1 MADFERTEYK
11 FPDELDADIADNE
24 FEIEIEDDTPQEDR
38 GREPMPKHIVEE
50 LEEDELDSYDEKA
63 KQRLKQMRKVYHD
76 ERREKE
82 AAQREHREA
91 VALAQRLL
99 QENQRV
105 NTVLGNGEK
114 EYVNTVQSLAQREQ
128 EAAKKAYREAFE
140 AGDADGIVEAQEQ
153 LQLATI
159 KLAQAQNMRLGAL
172 QTPDYEVQ
180 QAQER
185 LQRPVAPQVP
195 QPDEKALEWQ
205 ERNEWFGKD
214 KEMTSAALGLH
225 AKLVDDGVPVGSK
238 EYYNVLD
245 KTMRKRF
252 SEYFGE
258 SEERKVSKGKPSNV
272 VAPASRSTSAKK
284 IKLTQSQVNLAKK
297 FGLTPEQ
304 YAKAALA
311 LENQNGR

>member
-11 FPDELDADIADNE
+11 FPDEYDDSDI
-24 FEIEIEDDTPQEDR
+24 EIEIEDDTPEEDR
-38 GREPMPKHIVEE
+38 GRQPMPKHIVDE

-63 KQRLKQMRKVYHD
+63 QQRLKQMRKVYHD

-91 VALAQRLL
+91 VAVAQRLL

-105 NTVLGNGEK
+105 NQVLGNGEK
-114 EYVNTVQSLAQREQ
+114 EYITNVQHLAQKELQDAKRAYK
-128 EAAKKAYREAFE
+128 EAYEM
-140 AGDADGIVEAQEQ
+140 GDADGIVEAQEQ
-153 LQLATI
+153 MQIANL
-159 KLAQAQNMRLGAL
+159 KLVQAHNMRTGSL

-195 QPDEKALEWQ
+195 QPDEKAWDWQ
-205 ERNEWFGKD
+205 DKNPWFGKD

-225 AKLVDDGVPVGSK
+225 AKLVDEGVPVGSK

-245 KTMRKRF
+245 KTIRRRFPEQFGDSDDRKSSR
-252 SEYFGE
+252 G
-258 SEERKVSKGKPSNV
+258 RPSNV
-272 VAPASRSTSAKK
+272 VAPATRSTSATK

>member
-11 FPDELDADIADNE
+11 FPDEADDSEI
-24 FEIEIEDDTPQEDR
+24 EIEIEDDTPEEDR
-38 GREPMPKHIVEE
+38 NRQPMPKHIVDE
-50 LEEDELDSYDEKA
+50 LEDDELDSYDEKA
-63 KQRLKQMRKVYHD
+63 QQRIKQMRKVYHD

-82 AAQREHREA
+82 AAQREHKEA
-91 VALAQRLL
+91 VSVAQRLL

-105 NTVLGNGEK
+105 NQVLGNGER
-114 EYVNTVQSLAQREQ
+114 EYIGNVQQLAQKELQ
-128 EAAKKAYREAFE
+128 DAKRAYKDAYEI
-140 AGDADGIVEAQEQ
+140 GDADGVIAAQEQ
-153 LQLATI
+153 MQFATL
-159 KLAQAQNMRLGAL
+159 KMAQAHNMRAGSL

-185 LQRPVAPQVP
+185 LQRPSAPQVP
-195 QPDEKALEWQ
+195 QPDEKALDWQ
-205 ERNEWFGKD
+205 DKNEWFGKD

-225 AKLVDDGVPVGSK
+225 AKLVDEGVPVGSK

-245 KTMRKRF
+245 KTMRRRF
-252 SEYFGE
+252 NEYFGDTE
-258 SEERKVSKGKPSNV
+258 DRKSSRGRPSNV
-272 VAPASRSTSAKK
+272 VAPASRSTSPTK